1 MNILIVKLSAIG
13 DVIHTLPALNAI
25 RKHYPNAR
33 ITWLVEEETSTLVK
47 GHAALNRVLISK
59 RKSWLKGLRGRSRWT
74 SVKEIYRFIRELRDT
89 RYDLIIDFQGLLK
102 SGVLIALSKGKR
114 KVGFGKGMEHQE
126 FSYIFLNERI
136 PAVNMDNHALIRGI
150 MLLDAIG
157 IPRSDIEYNLPV
169 QAQDRQLVDTVL
181 LQHRIKSSKLLVA
194 INPMAKWDTKLWA
207 NSKFAELADRL
218 VKQYGAS
225 VVFTGSQS
233 DRSTIQDILFRM
245 ETQATNLAG
254 ETTLITLAALY
265 EKADFIISTDTGPM
279 HIAAALGKPTVALFG
294 PTAPWR
300 TGPFGSV
307 HQVIRVELECSPC
320 FKRQCETID
329 CMEQIS
335 VAQILAGV
343 RALGVV

>member
-25 RKHYPNAR
+25 RKHYPDAR
-33 ITWLVEEETSTLVK
+33 VTWLVEEDTSALVK

-59 RKSWLKGLRGRSRWT
+59 RKSWLKGLRGPSRWT
-74 SVKEIYRFIRELRDT
+74 SVREIYRFIREVRDT

-102 SGVLIALSKGKR
+102 SGVLIAMSKGNR

-157 IPRSDIEYNLPV
+157 IPCSDIEYNLPV
-169 QAQDRQLVDTVL
+169 QAQDREVVDSLLV
-181 LQHRIKSSKLLVA
+181 QNGIKNSKLLVA
-194 INPMAKWDTKLWA
+194 INPVAKWDTKLWA

-218 VKQYGAS
+218 VKQYGAN

-233 DRSTIQDILFRM
+233 DRSTIQDIVSRM
-245 ETQATNLAG
+245 DTQATNLAG
-254 ETTLITLAALY
+254 DTTLITLAALY
-265 EKADFIISTDTGPM
+265 EKADLTISTDTGPM
-279 HIAAALGKPTVALFG
+279 HIAAALGTPTVALFG

-300 TGPFGSV
+300 TGPFGSF
-307 HQVIRVELECSPC
+307 HQVIRVDLECNPC
-320 FKRQCETID
+320 FKRQCETIK

-335 VAQILAGV
+335 VAQVLAGV
-343 RALGVV
+343 RELGVV